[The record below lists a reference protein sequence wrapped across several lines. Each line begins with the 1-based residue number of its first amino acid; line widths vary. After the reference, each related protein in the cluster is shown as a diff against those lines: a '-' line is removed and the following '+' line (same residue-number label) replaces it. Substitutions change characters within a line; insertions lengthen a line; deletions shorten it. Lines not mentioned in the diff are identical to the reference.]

1 MLGQREEEKCKGS
14 SVATQTPNQ
23 YAQDSKGKQR
33 PQRRTHYEKQWKPL
47 SQRREKI
54 LKQAG
59 HRLLT
64 ATCRRHILETPASS
78 QGKKPWIFFV
88 TQVRCLKK
96 HNSITMGL
104 PRGSCP
110 FLKTPLHTK
119 ALQFT
124 CQAQG
129 EESQQNTEKFNYLS

>member
-1 MLGQREEEKCKGS
+1 METTLPEEGENSEAGR
-14 SVATQTPNQ
+14 AQTPYCNMQ
-23 YAQDSKGKQR
+23 KAHLGD
-33 PQRRTHYEKQWKPL
+33 P
-47 SQRREKI
+47 
-54 LKQAG
+54 
-59 HRLLT
+59 
-64 ATCRRHILETPASS
+64 S